1 MGDQDID
8 EVELT
13 LRREGAR
20 LGPLRKAR
28 VRAGTKA
35 TGVVAVPAAML
46 APGAEATLA
55 APEGDTTALVAG
67 GAAGG
72 VGGVAVVGR
81 WIKARLHIHTR
92 QQGTNLGSSCCT
104 YAQRAVL

>member
-1 MGDQDID
+1 MIRDID

-55 APEGDTTALVAG
+55 APEGDTTTLVAG
-67 GAAGG
+67 GAA
-72 VGGVAVVGR
+72 VGR
-81 WIKARLHIHTR
+81 A
-92 QQGTNLGSSCCT
+92 G
-104 YAQRAVL
+104 RAGRRVEPRGEWGAWRRWDGG